1 MNLKNGIIAL
11 SIISCATS
19 CTNVETFDGLKIPE
33 KWAVESIDPNM
44 DWKTSTT
51 MKLNVSTSNPC
62 DIIVHTVGQKKQT
75 ILTQAHLESSG
86 VISFDVPI
94 GLSSNIGITSVDK
107 SNTRRTSIFDLKE
120 AKGKSTIDFN
130 ASTIDIASTGS
141 SIDLSKYNSSIIGES
156 IVPDNGYVYLGGWA
170 WDDIENALP
179 ESQAYTTNIAT
190 NAMYNYEMVCKGEL
204 QPDGTRSEEETLY
217 LTTIYGNTS
226 SKTGYTIGYYTHCG
240 DYTDLEFH
248 PIVKAFDYDII
259 NGKYKMQYMLN
270 NDGTWRN
277 CNTMHQDADQLPTVN
292 PTNCERWDPN
302 RVGDDIS
309 ASRIVH
315 RLYKGQI
322 TAVRGLAF
330 PVTLKKGQYYGFYI
344 THGNP
349 TQNGST
355 NQKENMTQYNTNLA
369 DVLLPGRTNFSNA
382 KLNGS
387 QEVGSNNIGVAGS
400 SFTFYNGNSMIG
412 FDDNFSGAGD
422 RDCNDIV
429 FAFVDKYGRQPD
441 IDFTDETKEENPD
454 FFEDPDPEPK
464 TQTWNLLFE
473 DSGVKSDFDY
483 NDVVLRIMPNFI
495 TRECQISLLAV
506 GGNKTLDLYYDN
518 EFIGEVHDLIGIQR
532 KNMVNTIVEEEII
545 EIDPKVIHTIPWNKE
560 TTIEEVCKKI
570 ALHAYYDSNAN
581 NDHGA
586 GDSQNRMITIESMM
600 GEGNNVPEA
609 FYVPGEWE
617 WPKEKISIF
626 EAYPEFRQ
634 WTTNKETYKEWYLHP
649 ADGKFVN
656 YRFK

>member
-1 MNLKNGIIAL
+1 MNLRNGIIAL
-11 SIISCATS
+11 SLISCATS
-19 CTNVETFDGLKIPE
+19 CTNVETFEGLKIPE

-51 MKLNVSTSNPC
+51 MKMNVSTSNPC

-75 ILTQAHLESSG
+75 ILTQAHLENSG

-107 SNTRRTSIFDLKE
+107 SNTRRTFIYDLKNID
-120 AKGKSTIDFN
+120 KKDIIDFD
-130 ASTIDIASTGS
+130 ASTADITNSKS

-170 WDDIENALP
+170 WDDIDNALP
-179 ESQAYTTNIAT
+179 ESKPYSENNAA
-190 NAMYNYEMVCKGEL
+190 NAMYNYELISKGEK
-204 QPDGTRSEEETLY
+204 QPDGTYSDEETLY

-226 SKTGYTIGYYTHCG
+226 TKEGYSVGYYTHSG
-240 DYTDLEFH
+240 DYSDLELH
-248 PIVKAFDYDII
+248 PLVQAFDYDII
-259 NGKYKMQYMLN
+259 NGKYRMQYMLD
-270 NDGTWRN
+270 NDGTWLN
-277 CNTMHQDADQLPTVN
+277 CNTMHQDGDDLPN
-292 PTNCERWDPN
+292 PKTCERWDQN
-302 RVGDDIS
+302 RVGDDIYS
-309 ASRIVH
+309 SMMVHQQYGSR
-315 RLYKGQI
+315 I
-322 TAVRGLAF
+322 TAVRGVSF
-330 PVTLKKGQYYGFYI
+330 PIKLKKGQYYGFYI
-344 THGNP
+344 RKDDPNNV
-349 TQNGST
+349 NGST
-355 NQKENMTQYNTNLA
+355 NQKTNMIAYNSNLTNFKL
-369 DVLLPGRTNFSNA
+369 GGYTNFSNA

-387 QEVGSNNIGVAGS
+387 GQIGQNNVGVAGS

-412 FDDNFSGAGD
+412 FDDAFSGAGD

-454 FFEDPDPEPK
+454 FFDDPDPEPK

-518 EFIGEVHDLIGIQR
+518 ELIGEVHDLIGIQR

-634 WTTNKETYKEWYLHP
+634 WTTNKETYKDWYLHP